1 LLYLNQTFQ
10 GYDALSVHGDLRTT
24 QSGPKEASF
33 TKTMNSLQ
41 AVFKTSVNPL
51 LRVAFLCLF
60 GAGTLAA
67 DGSSAP
73 LHLLDHDSYRVVNA
87 SDAEAGTSSKRV
99 HPGTPL
105 ILAPVSGA
113 FDFDL
118 GGSEIPK
125 LQLQLAHP
133 LQLQGNQPVRNEGQ
147 PNVLGLDATLTL
159 PLNHGLSLQSR
170 AERVSAVTPYQ
181 ALGSIQCMNGTLK
194 QDSYTASGCRFVND
208 QSSSFDRQTLSLG
221 ASKEFGNFS
230 TSINWFTSQLEN
242 GQSNLNPANR
252 FNQAPVPDPMDFSS
266 SSMNGILP
274 GISASPFLES
284 EASGVDLNFQVGF
297 TTDRSG
303 EVQLGLALTRVYD
316 ASLNGLNGGSFT
328 PLAWNDAEPFN
339 AASLGI
345 EWSRGSF
352 SSGIRGYYRD
362 QVDFLGRQSLN
373 SIGTFDVH
381 FTWRAPW
388 NANFSVGASNVLGA
402 GVDDRSPAEKPVSA
416 DRFES
421 IYGRIPYVRYQ
432 QDL

>member
-1 LLYLNQTFQ
+1 MISIQTLLKF
-10 GYDALSVHGDLRTT
+10 
-24 QSGPKEASF
+24 
-33 TKTMNSLQ
+33 
-41 AVFKTSVNPL
+41 SVNPF
-51 LRVAFLCLF
+51 LRAALLCLF

-73 LHLLDHDSYRVVNA
+73 LHLLDHDSYRVANA
-87 SDAEAGTSSKRV
+87 NETDTGSNPKRV

-125 LQLQLAHP
+125 LQLQLSHP
-133 LQLQGNQPVRNEGQ
+133 LQMQGNQPVRNHGQ
-147 PNVLGLDATLTL
+147 PDVLGLDATLTL
-159 PLNHGLSLQSR
+159 PLNQGFSLQSR
-170 AERVSAVTPYQ
+170 AERLSAVAPYQ

-208 QSSSFDRQTLSLG
+208 QASSFDRQTLSLG
-221 ASKEFGNFS
+221 ASMDFGKVS

-242 GQSNLNPANR
+242 GQNNLNPANR
-252 FNQAPVPDPMDFSS
+252 FNQAPVPDPMDFST

-303 EVQLGLALTRVYD
+303 EVQLGLALTRIYD
-316 ASLNGLNGGSFT
+316 ANLNGLNGESFT
-328 PLAWNDAEPFN
+328 PLAWNEAQPFN
-339 AASLGI
+339 TASLGI
-345 EWSRGSF
+345 EWNRGSF
-352 SSGIRGYYRD
+352 SSGIRGYYRE
-362 QVDFLGRQSLN
+362 QIDFLGRQSLN

-402 GVDDRSPAEKPVSA
+402 GVDERSSGEKPVSA